1 MFCEKGVFNREQ
13 TEQILKA
20 GVDGGLAI
28 NFHGDELTDLGSG
41 EVSDVGSERHLLYLF
56 VSVIIVN
63 WIQRIYIQNVSFA
76 NLFLKA
82 SGFISKNYTN
92 SSACLINFTRLIP

>member
-20 GVDGGLAI
+20 GVNGGLAI

-41 EVSDVGSERHLLYLF
+41 EVSDFGSERHLLNFIYVCPSSLKTGYNVYSECLF
-56 VSVIIVN
+56 CKHLS
-63 WIQRIYIQNVSFA
+63 QNKWFH
-76 NLFLKA
+76 F
-82 SGFISKNYTN
+82 
-92 SSACLINFTRLIP
+92 